1 MNDVKAGKRW
11 KDYGI
16 KTGGSI
22 YSIKNAGFLNTVA
35 QNKQKVMTES
45 GGYGFVKY
53 P

>member
-1 MNDVKAGKRW
+1 MSSVKAGKRW

-22 YSIKNAGFLNTVA
+22 YSIKNGGSLTTVE

-45 GGYGFVKY
+45 GGHGFAKY